1 MRLRPELALVGAAC
15 VIAASTFA
23 LPSVTG
29 YGTVLYQFVVL
40 SAWAILAHLTSGAY
54 ADSHHLIF
62 WIIVGVINLL
72 YFLAP
77 VAVIWLSARKRW
89 PVFVA
94 VATCIWCGFYLL
106 CLFRLFPATDGP

>member
-40 SAWAILAHLTSGAY
+40 SAWAM
-54 ADSHHLIF
+54 
-62 WIIVGVINLL
+62 INLL